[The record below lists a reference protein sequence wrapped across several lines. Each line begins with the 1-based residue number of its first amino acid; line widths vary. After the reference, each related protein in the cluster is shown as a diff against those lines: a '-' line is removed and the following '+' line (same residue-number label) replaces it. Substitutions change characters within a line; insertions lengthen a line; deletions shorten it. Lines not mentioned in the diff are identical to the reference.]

1 MADVTLLDGGMG
13 QELIHRSGDTP
24 TPLWSTRVM
33 VDRPGLVAEIHRDFT
48 AAGATVAT
56 TNTYAILRDRLE
68 GTDVEDAFDMLY
80 DRALSE
86 AKGTAPR
93 LAGSVG
99 PIGAS
104 YRPDLHP
111 APEQAV
117 AIYREIVDRLAPAV
131 DVLLFETVSCV
142 AHARDALAAAQHAG
156 KPVWISVTVDDRDG
170 SRLRSG
176 EPVRDVLDVTGDA
189 DAVLVNC
196 STPEVIPAALAE
208 LATAPQSIGAYANGF
223 EQISDGFLS
232 AKPTVDTLTTRC
244 DFSPALYADHV
255 MGWVDA
261 GATIVGGCCEV
272 SPAHIAEIARRLRD
286 AGHTIV

>member
-1 MADVTLLDGGMG
+1 
-13 QELIHRSGDTP
+13 
-24 TPLWSTRVM
+24 
-33 VDRPGLVAEIHRDFT
+33 
-48 AAGATVAT
+48 
-56 TNTYAILRDRLE
+56 
-68 GTDVEDAFDMLY
+68 
-80 DRALSE
+80 
-86 AKGTAPR
+86 
-93 LAGSVG
+93 AGSIG

-111 APEQAV
+111 APAEAV
-117 AIYREIVDRLAPAV
+117 ATYTEIVNKLAPAV
-131 DVLLFETVSCV
+131 DVLLFETVSCA
-142 AHARDALAAAQHAG
+142 AHARDALTAAKPSG
-156 KPVWISVTVDDRDG
+156 KPIWISVTVDDRDG

-176 EPVRDVLDVTGDA
+176 EPVRDVLDVTEDA
-189 DAVLVNC
+189 DAVLINC

-208 LATAPQSIGAYANGF
+208 LAAAPQPIGAYANGF
-223 EQISDGFLS
+223 ENISDGFLS

-255 MGWVDA
+255 MAWVDA